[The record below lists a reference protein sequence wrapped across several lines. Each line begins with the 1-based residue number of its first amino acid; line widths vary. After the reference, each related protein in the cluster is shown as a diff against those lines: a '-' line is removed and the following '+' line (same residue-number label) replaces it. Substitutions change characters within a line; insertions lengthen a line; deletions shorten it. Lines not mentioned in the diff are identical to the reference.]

1 MTSQWPPPSVG
12 SVRPPETAAVE
23 HAFATKIP
31 WFASFTQRGMRWAWG
46 TLVAALALTAGAY
59 NAVETQ
65 SAAAAQEKFDQKFDE
80 ISYNIEQRMATYV
93 QVLRSGIG
101 LFNASNNVSRQDW
114 HEFVVTLQL
123 DDLFPGIQGVGYTE
137 WVQPDQLTAY
147 EARIRAEGFP
157 DFSVRPP
164 GPREIYSSIVFL
176 EPFDERNRQAF
187 GYDMFSQETRRTAMI
202 AARDTGEAAMSGMV
216 TLVQEIS
223 DDVQA
228 GVLMYLPYYE
238 TPSIPDTVEARRAS
252 SLGFVYA
259 PFRMRDLMEGILGPG
274 LPEFRIQIHDGAS
287 LSPETLML
295 DSLAA
300 EPEAPPIFTTSRELT
315 IGQHQWTLHLSSL
328 PAFEESLD
336 PGKSYIV
343 LAAGIVAS
351 LLIFS
356 ILWAFSR
363 TGARAHAIATEMTV
377 NLERQT
383 EELTRSNADL
393 QQFAYI
399 ASHDL
404 KTPLRGIDHLAVWI
418 EQDLGD
424 KLDGESKKNMALLR
438 RRVKRLEA
446 LLHDLLNY
454 SRVNRTDAPV
464 EKVKPDNLLNQ
475 VFSMIKDE
483 RNFTLTIDST
493 NEMLSIRRTALE
505 QVLSNLF
512 SNAMK
517 HHDKSEGHVHA
528 SLRMRPDGYVFVISD
543 DGPGIPE
550 KMRERAFQM
559 FQTLKPR
566 DQVEGSGMGLAIIR
580 KIVEHQGGY
589 IVAEDP
595 DSGVGSQF
603 RFYWPKQ

>member
-12 SVRPPETAAVE
+12 GTRPPANQTAAPP
-23 HAFATKIP
+23 AGTP
-31 WFASFTQRGMRWAWG
+31 WHASFTQRGMRWAWG
-46 TLVAALALTAGAY
+46 TLIVALALTVGAY
-59 NAVETQ
+59 RAVESQ
-65 SAAAAQEKFDQKFDE
+65 STAAVQEKFDIKLDE
-80 ISYNIEQRMATYV
+80 ISHNIEQRMATYV

-101 LFNASNNVSRQDW
+101 LLHASTEVSRWDW
-114 HEFVVTLQL
+114 YKFIANLQL
-123 DDLFPGIQGVGYTE
+123 DELFPGIQGVGYAE
-137 WVQPDQLTAY
+137 WVQPDELADY
-147 EARIRAEGFP
+147 EAAVQAQGFP
-157 DFSVRPP
+157 GFSIQPA
-164 GPREIYSSIVFL
+164 GPREIYSSIIFL

-187 GYDMFSQETRRTAMI
+187 GYDMFSQETRREAMTI
-202 AARDTGEAAMSGMV
+202 ARDTGEPAMSGKV

-228 GVLMYLPYYE
+228 GVLMYLPHYE
-238 TPSIPDTVEARRAS
+238 THVTPNTVAARRIG

-259 PFRMRDLMEGILGPG
+259 PFRMRDLMSGILGPG
-274 LPEFRIQIHDGAS
+274 LPEFRVQIYDGTT
-287 LSPETLML
+287 LSP
-295 DSLAA
+295 DSLMFDS
-300 EPEAPPIFTTSRELT
+300 ETEAPEDPAIFTARRELT
-315 IGQHQWTLHLSSL
+315 IGQRQWTLLVSSL
-328 PAFEESLD
+328 PAFEEALD
-336 PGKSYIV
+336 PQKTYIV
-343 LAAGIVAS
+343 LSAGIVAS
-351 LLIFS
+351 LLFFS
-356 ILWAFSR
+356 ILATFSR
-363 TGARAHAIATEMTV
+363 TGARAHAIAAEMTV

-424 KLDGESKKNMALLR
+424 KLDGESKKNMAMLR

-454 SRVNRTDAPV
+454 SRANRVEAPV
-464 EKVKPDNLLNQ
+464 EQVKSKELLNQ
-475 VFSMIKDE
+475 VFAMVNGDN
-483 RNFTLTIDST
+483 NFTLTIDT
-493 NEMLSIRRTALE
+493 AVETLSVRRTALE

-517 HHDKSEGHVHA
+517 HHDKAKGHVHVSVKA
-528 SLRMRPDGYVFVISD
+528 SPDGYIFVVAD

-566 DQVEGSGMGLAIIR
+566 DHVEGSGMGLAIIR
-580 KIVEHQGGY
+580 KIVEHQGGQ

-603 RFYWPKQ
+603 RFLWPKQ